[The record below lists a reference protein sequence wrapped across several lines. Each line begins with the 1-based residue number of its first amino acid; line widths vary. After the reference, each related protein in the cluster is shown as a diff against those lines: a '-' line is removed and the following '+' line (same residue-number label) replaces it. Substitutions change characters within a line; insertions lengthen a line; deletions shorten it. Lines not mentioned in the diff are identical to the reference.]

1 VIEVG
6 NLSVAFGDTR
16 VVNGVSFGVGPGE
29 AFGLVGESGCGKTT
43 ILNCLAGRLQNW
55 TGSITLAGTAVGPK
69 RNKPECRLVQLV
81 FQDPYSSLHPRRT
94 VESTLAEPVVVQRLG
109 NTDTRIRTA
118 MDACGLPRTFRH
130 RFPHE
135 LSGGQ
140 RQRVA
145 IARALILESPVVLL
159 DEPTSALDVSI
170 QAEILNLLHDLR
182 LERKLTYL
190 LVSHDLAVV
199 AHLCSRLA
207 IMRAGELV
215 EEVTREGLEQG
226 ILRHP
231 YSREL
236 RDASEGY
243 SAPAVRSLAS
253 LETK

>member
-1 VIEVG
+1 MIEVS
-6 NLSVAFGDTR
+6 NLAVAFGDTR
-16 VVNGVSFGVGPGE
+16 VVKSVSFSVGPGE

-55 TGSITLAGTAVGPK
+55 TGSITLAGTVVRARRTK
-69 RNKPECRLVQLV
+69 AECRLVQLV

-109 NTDTRIRTA
+109 DVDRRIKA
-118 MDACGLPRTFRH
+118 VMDACGLPRTFRH
-130 RFPHE
+130 RYPHE

-170 QAEILNLLHDLR
+170 QAEILNLLQDLR

-207 IMRAGELV
+207 IMREGELIEQV
-215 EEVTREGLEQG
+215 SRAALEQG
-226 ILRHP
+226 ALQHP

-243 SAPAVRSLAS
+243 HVPARRSLAS
-253 LETK
+253 IETK